1 MWIETAVNKI
11 HQYHILSEHWVREA
25 GNFLE
30 GLALVWYNSWLNTPG
45 DHSWQEF
52 ANGMHRRFGCTHSAL
67 SIDRMWDNLKQEGSV
82 EDYIKAHD
90 KIQQL
95 SDNQVQANQGFARHA
110 FIQNVNPGLAKFI
123 WDKDCETIEDTY

>member
-11 HQYHILSEHWVREA
+11 HQYHILPEHWFREA

-30 GLALVWYNSWLNTPG
+30 GLALVWYNSWGNTPG
-45 DHSWQEF
+45 NHSWQKF
-52 ANGMHRRFGCTHSAL
+52 ANSMHRCFCCTHFL
-67 SIDRMWDNLKQEGSV
+67 SIAQMWDNLKQEGSI

-95 SDNQVQANQGFARHA
+95 SDNQVQANQGF
-110 FIQNVNPGLAKFI
+110 FIRAIIQDLKTGLVKFI
-123 WDKDCETIEDTY
+123 WDKDCKTI